1 MRSLTMPQDDDHS
14 IVYKSHAVVR
24 YFGPDFLNHVS
35 KLIPTGSKENALF
48 DQAASIELSYC
59 DSHPSKAVF
68 EKVTSK
74 AIAHDILES
83 P

>member
-59 DSHPSKAVF
+59 DSHPSKVVF